1 MYFDFRAPL
10 TIQERQQN
18 IQQKA
23 FQELEQP
30 QLLPAPRRRVIHRY
44 VDENG
49 YTYTQKGYY
58 RPAIGGALYNI
69 YPILYPKGADYCPQL
84 RGVFRFTCQPSKPLR
99 LDLVEFCKQYA
110 AFCGVIN
117 THRLPGPGLGPP
129 PDPRNIG
136 HVGVS
141 GNFGFAIGVVP
152 GLEVNAGWFVS
163 FIYKI

>member
-1 MYFDFRAPL
+1 MKFLIIFSFFIVFGLINSERTPVNPFDDADTGSDSGSGSPFDEIATRAPS
-10 TIQERQQN
+10 TIQERQQR

-23 FQELEQP
+23 LQELERP
-30 QLLPAPRRRVIHRY
+30 QTFPAPRRRVIHRY

-49 YTYTQKGYY
+49 YTYTRGGYY

-117 THRLPGPGLGPP
+117 THRLPGPG
-129 PDPRNIG
+129 
-136 HVGVS
+136 
-141 GNFGFAIGVVP
+141 
-152 GLEVNAGWFVS
+152 
-163 FIYKI
+163 